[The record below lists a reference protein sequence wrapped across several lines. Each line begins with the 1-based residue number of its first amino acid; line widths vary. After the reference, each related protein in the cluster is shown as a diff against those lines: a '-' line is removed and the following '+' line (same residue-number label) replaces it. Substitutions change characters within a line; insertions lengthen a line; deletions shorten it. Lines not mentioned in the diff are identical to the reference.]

1 MLTCFLRIL
10 GGIGGPVD
18 ARVEGIVTRPS
29 GAGPPSTLK
38 TIRRS
43 VKPCEP
49 DNQGPAVPPIRQ
61 SDYEHLTR
69 IGKRSYHIEPYAEQ
83 QNTEAPCTE
92 EDPAHCKHLGRG
104 VGMEPSTPP
113 TPRPLF
119 SPPSSTPPDQS
130 KIETW
135 LRRCQDNGQPVHIC
149 ILLESHWGFESEW
162 ATQDY
167 HALHTGLNRKQ
178 GGTRVLIHKTFIAS
192 QGIRLATV
200 VPGRL
205 LQIRLDTEPA
215 ITVLAVYQAVWNDG
229 AKQEDSRTQREQ
241 LWSRLFNTPCLP
253 QPPFVGPSV
262 LADPTKVKQKDQHR
276 LQQLISM
283 HNLVALN
290 TWGRCKHSH
299 TYQFDAPNITRRTQI
314 DFLLFRAQQTDGL
327 AKSARAITAPF
338 VPTNGMRHHP
348 LLASLPLPAAPRTN
362 CTSLPKMSQQ
372 VSVMTLHWLPG
383 SRTKFSSS
391 SGYQRQ
397 ETQPLLSIKHSY
409 ALGSAQTS
417 RSGPFRRTLWPPA
430 LLERSVSLRRLAG
443 TRKERE

>member
-1 MLTCFLRIL
+1 M
-10 GGIGGPVD
+10 
-18 ARVEGIVTRPS
+18 
-29 GAGPPSTLK
+29 
-38 TIRRS
+38 
-43 VKPCEP
+43 KPCEP

-135 LRRCQDNGQPVHIC
+135 LRRCQDNGQPIHIC

-178 GGTRVLIHKTFIAS
+178 GGIRVLIHKTFIAS

-215 ITVLAVYQAVWNDG
+215 ITVFAVYQAVWNDG

-241 LWSRLFNTPCLP
+241 LWSRLNSSIKGVPQRSQLLIAGDFNTPCLP

-299 TYQFDAPNITRRTQI
+299 TYQFDAPNITPHPNRLPALSSPANGRTSQI
-314 DFLLFRAQQTDGL
+314 C
-327 AKSARAITAPF
+327 S
-338 VPTNGMRHHP
+338 RHYGP
-348 LLASLPLPAAPRTN
+348 VCTYQWYATPSSASLSATA
-362 CTSLPKMSQQ
+362 
-372 VSVMTLHWLPG
+372 
-383 SRTKFSSS
+383 SSS
-391 SGYQRQ
+391 SHQLHLTAKDVTTSLRDDPTLAARFQNKVLELFRVPEAGD
-397 ETQPLLSIKHSY
+397 PAV
-409 ALGSAQTS
+409 ALNQ
-417 RSGPFRRTLWPPA
+417 A
-430 LLERSVSLRRLAG
+430 LLRFVWALRKLRGQAPSGALSG
-443 TRKERE
+443 RPHC